1 MKYNRMNEYDESDNE
16 EDSYIGYNRFL
27 LQELKSNEHAEKKM
41 LYLGIKLNTVYPV
54 VIRL

>member
-1 MKYNRMNEYDESDNE
+1 MNEYNEYDDNE

-27 LQELKSNEHAEKKM
+27 LQQLKSNQHAEKNFF
-41 LYLGIKLNTVYPV
+41 YLRMKLNTVYPV